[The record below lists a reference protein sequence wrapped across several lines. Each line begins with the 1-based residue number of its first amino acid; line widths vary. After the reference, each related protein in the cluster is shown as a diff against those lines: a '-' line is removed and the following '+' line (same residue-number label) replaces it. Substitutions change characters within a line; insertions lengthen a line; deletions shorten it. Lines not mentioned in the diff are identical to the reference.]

1 MRTLKVEG
9 SPRLLMTLA
18 RPGVAKDAGRC
29 VVEEPVMDKVLE
41 IALALGLDFRWKK
54 SGGPSASLRETSR
67 RTPKGDKCEQ
77 AVVRRFGSFVP
88 LP

>member
-41 IALALGLDFRWKK
+41 IALALVAFVVGEMLIRRVKRYFR
-54 SGGPSASLRETSR
+54 ER
-67 RTPKGDKCEQ
+67 RKP
-77 AVVRRFGSFVP
+77 RS
-88 LP
+88 